1 MSAPVFSTTIL
12 RGAALAALL
21 AVATAAT
28 ALAQD
33 DDNPWPKQIDDPR
46 ATIIVY
52 QPQPESFE
60 GNVVSARAA
69 LSVTETG
76 KTEPVFGVMWVSARL
91 EADRDTRT
99 ARILEIDVTA
109 VRFPE
114 STPEQEQTLAQIIE
128 TEIPQWDLEISLDRL
143 SASLQLLEEH
153 RATSDQLK
161 TDPPVILVVT
171 HPAVLVTIDGDPI
184 IEDIDNTDMKTVVNT
199 AFAIIYDPGTK
210 RYYLYAADSAWY
222 ASPEVL
228 DGWETTKAVPDKVS
242 GLIPPDT
249 TEAAADSTRPADA
262 EIPAIIVATVP
273 TELIVTEGAPQ
284 FASVDR
290 TDLLYLSNSQSDVL
304 MDIDSQQYYIVL
316 SGRWYRAGSL
326 NGPWAFVAA
335 DSLPATFQD
344 IPADSEQGPLRSY
357 IAGTDEAKDA
367 VMDSQIPQTAAVK
380 RSEAKL
386 DVKYDGD
393 PQFKP
398 IEDTDMEYA
407 VNTQTSVIL
416 AEGKYYAVDD
426 AVWFV
431 AGSPTGPW
439 VLADSVPDVIYTM
452 PPSAP
457 VYNVKYVY
465 IYDTTPE
472 VVYVGYYPGY
482 TGSYVY
488 HTTVVY
494 GTGWYYQPWYGT
506 VYYPRPVTW
515 GFSVRYNPWYGWS
528 YGFGWTNGWFM
539 FGMGMHWGWRRCCY
553 GGWWGRGGY
562 RAGYRH
568 GYYHGRRAGFRAGY
582 RAGYRAG
589 NRPRTRQNMYHNN
602 RNRAR
607 TTQTR
612 PATAN
617 RRPSS
622 AAGRPNNMYADRNGN
637 VQRRNNNGSWDSR
650 GGGSWNPNTGG
661 GNRAG
666 GSPSNMN
673 RDYQSRQRG
682 TSRTQNYNRS
692 RGGGGGR
699 GGGGRRR

>member
-1 MSAPVFSTTIL
+1 MLAPVFSTTIL
-12 RGAALAALL
+12 RGATLAALL
-21 AVATAAT
+21 AAGTATT
-28 ALAQD
+28 AVAQD
-33 DDNPWPKQIDDPR
+33 GDNPWPIQIDDPR

-52 QPQPESFE
+52 QPQPESFD
-60 GNVVSARAA
+60 NNIVTARAA
-69 LSVTETG
+69 LSVTEAG
-76 KTEPVFGVMWVSARL
+76 KTEPVFGVMWISARL
-91 EADRDTRT
+91 ETDRDTRT

-114 STPEQEQTLAQIIE
+114 STAEQEQTLAQIIE

-143 SASLQLLEEH
+143 SASLALLDEQ

-222 ASPEVL
+222 ASHEVL
-228 DGWETTKAVPDKVS
+228 DGWETTNAVPDKVS

-284 FASVDR
+284 FASVDG

-344 IPADSEQGPLRSY
+344 IPPDSEQGPLRWY

-386 DVKYDGD
+386 NVEYDGD

-465 IYDTTPE
+465 IYQTTPE

-488 HTTVVY
+488 YSTVVY

-539 FGMGMHWGWRRCCY
+539 FGIGMHWGWRRCCY
-553 GGWWGRGGY
+553 GAWWGRGGY

-589 NRPRTRQNMYHNN
+589 NRPRTRQNVYHNN

-607 TTQTR
+607 TTQAR

-622 AAGRPNNMYADRNGN
+622 AVGRPNNVYADRNGN
-637 VQRRNNNGSWDSR
+637 VKRRNNNGSWDSR
-650 GGGSWNPNTGG
+650 GSGGWQPNTGG
-661 GNRAG
+661 GNRA

-682 TSRTQNYNRS
+682 TSRTQSYNSYR
-692 RGGGGGR
+692 GGGGR

>member
-1 MSAPVFSTTIL
+1 MLAPVFSTTIL

-21 AVATAAT
+21 AAGTATT
-28 ALAQD
+28 AVAQD
-33 DDNPWPKQIDDPR
+33 GDNPWPIQIDDPR

-52 QPQPESFE
+52 QPQPESFD
-60 GNVVSARAA
+60 NNIVTARAA
-69 LSVTETG
+69 LSVTEAS
-76 KTEPVFGVMWVSARL
+76 KTEPVFGVMWISARL
-91 EADRDTRT
+91 ETDRDTRT

-114 STPEQEQTLAQIIE
+114 STAEQEQTLAQIIE

-143 SASLQLLEEH
+143 SASLALLDEQ

-161 TDPPVILVVT
+161 TDPPVIMVVT

-222 ASPEVL
+222 DSPEVL

-284 FASVDR
+284 FASVDG

-344 IPADSEQGPLRSY
+344 IPADSEQGPLRWY

-386 DVKYDGD
+386 DVEYDGD

-465 IYDTTPE
+465 IYQTTPE

-488 HTTVVY
+488 YSTVVY

-589 NRPRTRQNMYHNN
+589 NRPRTRQNVYHNN

-607 TTQTR
+607 TTQAR

-622 AAGRPNNMYADRNGN
+622 AVGRPNNVYADRNGN
-637 VQRRNNNGSWDSR
+637 VKRRNNNGSWDSR
-650 GGGSWNPNTGG
+650 GSGGWQPNTGG
-661 GNRAG
+661 GNRA

-682 TSRTQNYNRS
+682 TSRTQSYNSYR
-692 RGGGGGR
+692 GGGGR